1 MIQDQILQAIQDYDT
16 IIIHRHVNPDPDA
29 LGSQGGLA
37 AAIAAGY
44 PDKNVLLVG
53 GAVGNLDW
61 LSAMDEVADAT
72 YEGALV
78 IVCDTANQ
86 PRVSDQRF
94 LTGAKLIKIDHHPND
109 DAYGDL
115 QWVVPAAS
123 STSELIFDLIQQSD
137 KLTLDT
143 AAARLLY
150 AGIVG
155 DTGRF
160 LFNNTS
166 PHTLQVAATLIQA
179 DFDPTALNNRMNQ
192 ITFAQ
197 AKLQSYVFTH
207 MTVTPAGAAWV
218 VIPRRVVEALGLT
231 SDQVHAAVGTPGR
244 LGEVIAW
251 AMFVEQ
257 VDAPYRVNLRSKG
270 PVINELAK
278 AFAGGGHPLAAGAKA
293 QDLTEA
299 AQIQHALDALVHDY
313 KETMNA

>member
-44 PDKNVLLVG
+44 PDKTVLLAG

-94 LTGAKLIKIDHHPND
+94 STGAKLIKIDHHPND

-115 QWVVPAAS
+115 QWVVPEAS
-123 STSELIFDLIQQSD
+123 STSELIFDLIQQSG
-137 KLTLDT
+137 KLTLNT

-166 PHTLQVAATLIQA
+166 PHTLEVAAALIQA

-218 VIPRRVVEALGLT
+218 VIPRRVIEALGLT

-299 AQIQHALDALVHDY
+299 AQIQRALDALVHDY